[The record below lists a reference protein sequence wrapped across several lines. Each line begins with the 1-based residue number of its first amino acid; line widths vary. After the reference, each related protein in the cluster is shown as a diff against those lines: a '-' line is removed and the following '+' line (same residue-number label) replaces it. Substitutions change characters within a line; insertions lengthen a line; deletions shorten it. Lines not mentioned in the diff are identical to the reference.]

1 MRMEEKEQLLRIMEL
16 ASDLRKVLVQESF
29 FNHHPELR
37 GAIENLAGSVETL
50 ASLQHNQ
57 DENAEDKLRY
67 VLAKMKIANN
77 AIMQER
83 KAFPSH

>member
-1 MRMEEKEQLLRIMEL
+1 MEEKEQLLRVMEL

-29 FNHHPELR
+29 FNYHPELR

-50 ASLQHNQ
+50 ASLQHNK
-57 DENAEDKLRY
+57 DENAEDKLWY
-67 VLAKMKIANN
+67 VLAKMKIAHN
-77 AIMQER
+77 AIMQEK